1 MNTRT
6 WFVLFCVA
14 LPLVPLQAQ
23 PRPQTEQTSPAL
35 SEHTQMDHTQ
45 MDHTQMDHTQMDHT
59 QMDHTQMDHTG
70 MDHTGM
76 DHTGMDHTG
85 MDHAIHGATTRSAGD
100 VALPPPTTAALAA
113 AFPPLRH
120 RAAHAPPLVS
130 LVRIDR
136 LETWNADPGR
146 GHAWAT
152 QAWIGSDIQRLWLRS
167 QGECYGGRCQSVA
180 VDMLYGH
187 DISPWWDALIG
198 ARRDVQPDGRT
209 WAALG
214 VQGVTPYKF
223 ESAAF
228 LYLSGAAMRLM
239 VETKYDLLL
248 SQRLIL
254 QPNLQA
260 TAGLTRDRD
269 LGAGPQTLQVGV
281 RMRYQITRRV
291 APYVGW
297 EREYGYGGNGR
308 QARGRGT
315 SDDEKRWVAG
325 IRCWF

>member
-1 MNTRT
+1 MRSTVQQRD
-6 WFVLFCVA
+6 
-14 LPLVPLQAQ
+14 LPEMLPY
-23 PRPQTEQTSPAL
+23 PRPPRPRWQRRFLRYATVLRTRHPWCLWSV
-35 SEHTQMDHTQ
+35 SIGWKR
-45 MDHTQMDHTQMDHT
+45 
-59 QMDHTQMDHTG
+59 G
-70 MDHTGM
+70 ML
-76 DHTGMDHTG
+76 
-85 MDHAIHGATTRSAGD
+85 I
-100 VALPPPTTAALAA
+100 
-113 AFPPLRH
+113 
-120 RAAHAPPLVS
+120 
-130 LVRIDR
+130 
-136 LETWNADPGR
+136 PGR

-198 ARRDVQPDGRT
+198 ARRDEQPDGRT

-254 QPNLQA
+254 QPSLQA

-297 EREYGYGGNGR
+297 EREYGYGGVG
-308 QARGRGT
+308 ARH
-315 SDDEKRWVAG
+315 AG
-325 IRCWF
+325 VVPLTMKSAGWLGYAAGFERSCPVKHHNQ

>member
-23 PRPQTEQTSPAL
+23 PHPQTEQTSPAL

-45 MDHTQMDHTQMDHT
+45 
-59 QMDHTQMDHTG
+59 
-70 MDHTGM
+70 
-76 DHTGMDHTG
+76 MDHTG

-198 ARRDVQPDGRT
+198 ARRDEQPDGRT

-254 QPNLQA
+254 QPSLQA
-260 TAGLTRDRD
+260 TAGLTRDRESRGRTPNVTGSGPD
-269 LGAGPQTLQVGV
+269 ALPDHPACCTVCGLGARIWLWGEWAPG
-281 RMRYQITRRV
+281 TR
-291 APYVGW
+291 AWYL
-297 EREYGYGGNGR
+297 
-308 QARGRGT
+308 
-315 SDDEKRWVAG
+315 
-325 IRCWF
+325 

>member
-23 PRPQTEQTSPAL
+23 PHPQTEQTSPAL
-35 SEHTQMDHTQ
+35 SEHTQ
-45 MDHTQMDHTQMDHT
+45 
-59 QMDHTQMDHTG
+59 
-70 MDHTGM
+70 
-76 DHTGMDHTG
+76 MDHTG

-198 ARRDVQPDGRT
+198 ARRDEQPDGRT

-254 QPNLQA
+254 QPSLQA

-297 EREYGYGGNGR
+297 EREYGYGGVG
-308 QARGRGT
+308 ARH
-315 SDDEKRWVAG
+315 AG
-325 IRCWF
+325 VVPLTMKSAGWLGYAAGFERSCPVKHHNQ

>member
-35 SEHTQMDHTQ
+35 SE
-45 MDHTQMDHTQMDHT
+45 HTQMDHTQMDHT

-187 DISPWWDALIG
+187 DISPWWDAPIG

-209 WAALG
+209 C
-214 VQGVTPYKF
+214 
-223 ESAAF
+223 
-228 LYLSGAAMRLM
+228 GAWC
-239 VETKYDLLL
+239 
-248 SQRLIL
+248 
-254 QPNLQA
+254 
-260 TAGLTRDRD
+260 AGRD
-269 LGAGPQTLQVGV
+269 PV
-281 RMRYQITRRV
+281 
-291 APYVGW
+291 
-297 EREYGYGGNGR
+297 
-308 QARGRGT
+308 
-315 SDDEKRWVAG
+315 
-325 IRCWF
+325 

>member
-1 MNTRT
+1 
-6 WFVLFCVA
+6 
-14 LPLVPLQAQ
+14 
-23 PRPQTEQTSPAL
+23 
-35 SEHTQMDHTQ
+35 
-45 MDHTQMDHTQMDHT
+45 
-59 QMDHTQMDHTG
+59 
-70 MDHTGM
+70 
-76 DHTGMDHTG
+76 
-85 MDHAIHGATTRSAGD
+85 
-100 VALPPPTTAALAA
+100 ALAA

-198 ARRDVQPDGRT
+198 ARRDEQPDGRT

-254 QPNLQA
+254 QPSLQA

-297 EREYGYGGNGR
+297 EREYGYGGSGR